1 MKNLKDFIK
10 KYDVIF
16 ILLIFLILTKFT
28 CLIKLIT
35 GFPCPACGITR
46 AYWSLLHFRFIDAW
60 NYNPL
65 IWFIP
70 PVVLFI
76 IVGKKP
82 LFNNHK
88 KENLFLIFVFLII
101 FSVYLYR
108 MVTLFPNIPPMDYN
122 KNSLLYTI
130 FSKIYSSIN
139 LK

>member
-1 MKNLKDFIK
+1 M
-10 KYDVIF
+10 
-16 ILLIFLILTKFT
+16 
-28 CLIKLIT
+28 
-35 GFPCPACGITR
+35 TR

-65 IWFIP
+65 FWFIP

-76 IVGKKP
+76 IVGKKT

>member
-1 MKNLKDFIK
+1 MRNLKNLLK

-16 ILLIFLILTKFT
+16 IILIFLIITKFT

-46 AYWSLLHFRFIDAW
+46 AYLSLLHLKFIDAW

-65 IWFIP
+65 FWFIP
-70 PVVLFI
+70 CVVIFI
-76 IVGKKP
+76 TIGHNP
-82 LFNNHK
+82 LFNNK
-88 KENLFLIFVFLII
+88 KIEILFLIIVFSII

-108 MVTLFPNIPPMDYN
+108 MVKLFPNTPPMDYN
-122 KNSLLYTI
+122 KNSLMYNI
-130 FSKIYSSIN
+130 YSKIYNLIN

>member
-65 IWFIP
+65 FWFIP

-76 IVGKKP
+76 IVGKKT
-82 LFNNHK
+82 LIQQSQKRN
-88 KENLFLIFVFLII
+88 LIFNFCL
-101 FSVYLYR
+101 LN
-108 MVTLFPNIPPMDYN
+108 NIL
-122 KNSLLYTI
+122 SLLISNGYVI
-130 FSKIYSSIN
+130 SKYSSN
-139 LK
+139 GL

>member
-1 MKNLKDFIK
+1 MLFRSEDHRSHI
-10 KYDVIF
+10 
-16 ILLIFLILTKFT
+16 
-28 CLIKLIT
+28 IT
-35 GFPCPACGITR
+35 GFFALVKSR
-46 AYWSLLHFRFIDAW
+46 AHGFDIAKRHMTEARQQWHKRFAEGRFRRGRQRA
-60 NYNPL
+60 N
-65 IWFIP
+65 
-70 PVVLFI
+70 VLFI